1 MKNLFANFKIIRQ
14 SKVTFTGIIPFS
26 LKKVSSGILS
36 LLIVFSNLHAQTAYI
51 YVHTKQLSEDINQSF
66 TFSVSG
72 GSTTVPNFTLTDQ
85 PLNIEPTDIGAGHG
99 TGSGELWVV
108 AGATQGANGSIYHRA
123 VNSTVWNLVAG
134 QAGSAIDGADLGHFL
149 IVNTTGDA
157 YVYNGSSFTR
167 IYNHS
172 TYGVNAVDIAN
183 NGSITSGV
191 GFTAIVTSN
200 GHVWKYSGN
209 YSTTFTWSD
218 ITPVDNSGLPF
229 LRLDINPSNNDIVLT
244 DRGGNITKV
253 NSSGGGLIYYGH
265 SANIPWNQVP
275 DVTVDGN
282 GTMYS
287 DQQDATGMDAV
298 YRYNGSTWI
307 EEPESGLHWYLT
319 SSDAGQVWAI
329 DGYTAVQHVDFPH
342 PSTIY
347 TRVGDGS
354 GEWLDDER
362 VQTSQNDNAI
372 MILVIP
378 GTYTIKE
385 GSVANWNLQSI
396 KVYDSTSGS
405 STNVAGNSAT
415 IVVSA
420 GQVAHVL
427 FVNGQVAPVLI
438 PTSCGTPNIIQN
450 FGSGAANTRG
460 GPLTGLTDFH
470 YYNNLAV
477 NTTPDGYYSLTQNS
491 SGNWANNTLT
501 DHTGLS
507 GGYFLMVN
515 ASYAPNEFYRQRVTG
530 LIGGATYDFTFWAA
544 NLSTSSP
551 LQPNI
556 LAGIADTAS
565 GAILGSVS
573 TGSLPTDN
581 AWHQY
586 TFSITAST
594 TTGDIFLQN
603 NAPGG
608 FGNDLAIDDISFT
621 QSCSVLPINLTS
633 FDALKQDRNVL
644 LDWIISS
651 NPSLDYFY
659 IERSLD
665 NGTTWVQIGKVSAS
679 GTNTQTQAYS
689 FADDN
694 PGNGL
699 NLYRLKIN
707 DKSGNFVYSNIQQ
720 IIMQSDGS
728 MNIMLYPNPVKNPGT
743 LNIRLTGLRAG
754 IYKISLVS
762 SSGQTMEE
770 TTYQITNNGSASLA
784 IPTPGVP
791 LGTYVVIVKGNNQ
804 VLSKEFV
811 IEN

>member
-1 MKNLFANFKIIRQ
+1 MKNQFANFKIIQ
-14 SKVTFTGIIPFS
+14 QGKVTVKGIIPFS
-26 LKKVSSGILS
+26 LKKVLSSILS
-36 LLIVFSNLHAQTAYI
+36 FLIVLSNLQAQTGYI

-72 GSTTVPNFTLTDQ
+72 GSTIVPNFTLTDQ
-85 PLNIEPTDIGAGHG
+85 PLNIEPTDIGAGQG
-99 TGSGELWVV
+99 TGNGELWVV

-123 VNSTVWNLVAG
+123 VNSTVWNLIAG
-134 QAGSAIDGADLGHFL
+134 QTGSAIDGADLGHFL

-157 YVYNGSSFTR
+157 YVYNGTTFTR

-183 NGSITSGV
+183 NGSITSGI
-191 GFTAIVTSN
+191 GLTSIVTSN
-200 GHVWKYSGN
+200 GHVWKYTGN

-218 ITPVDNSGLPF
+218 ITPVDNSGLTF
-229 LRLDINPSNNDIVLT
+229 LRLDINPSNNDIVLI
-244 DRGGNITKV
+244 DRGGYVTKV
-253 NSSGGGLIYYGH
+253 NSSGGGLIYYGRT
-265 SANIPWNQVP
+265 ANAPWSPDP

-298 YRYNGSTWI
+298 YRYNGSIWI
-307 EEPESGLHWYLT
+307 EEPETGLNYYLT
-319 SSDAGQVWAI
+319 SSNAGQVWVI
-329 DGYTAVQHVDFPH
+329 DGYTAAQHIDFPH

-372 MILVIP
+372 MIPVIP
-378 GTYTIKE
+378 GTYTIIE
-385 GSVANWNLQSI
+385 GSVANWNLESI
-396 KVYDSTSGS
+396 KAYDSTSGS
-405 STNVAGNSAT
+405 STNVAGNSAS
-415 IVVSA
+415 IVVRA
-420 GQVAHVL
+420 GQVVHVL
-427 FVNGQVAPVLI
+427 FVNGLVAPVSI
-438 PTSCGTPNIIQN
+438 PNSCGTPNIIQN

-460 GPLTGLTDFH
+460 GPLTGLSDFH
-470 YYNNLAV
+470 YFNSLAI

-491 SGNWANNTLT
+491 SGNWGNNTLT
-501 DHTGLS
+501 DHTGLT

-530 LIGGATYDFTFWAA
+530 LIPGATYDFTFWAA
-544 NLSTSSP
+544 NLSPSSP

-556 LAGIADTAS
+556 LAGIADTSS
-565 GAILGSVS
+565 GATLGSVS

-581 AWHQY
+581 AWHTY
-586 TFSITAST
+586 TFSIIAST
-594 TTGDIFLQN
+594 ATGDIFLQN

-644 LDWIISS
+644 LNWIIPF
-651 NPSLDYFY
+651 NPSLDYFD

-665 NGTTWVQIGKVSAS
+665 NGTTWVTIGKVSAS
-679 GTNTQTQAYS
+679 GTITQTQPYT

-694 PGNGL
+694 PENGL

-720 IIMQSDGS
+720 IIMQSDATI
-728 MNIMLYPNPVKNPGT
+728 NIILYPNPVKDQGNLYIQ
-743 LNIRLTGLRAG
+743 LNGLSAG
-754 IYKISLVS
+754 GYKISLVS
-762 SSGQTMEE
+762 SSGQTIKEI
-770 TTYQITNNGSASLA
+770 TYQISNNGSASLA
-784 IPTPGVP
+784 IPTTAVP
-791 LGTYVVIVKGNNQ
+791 LGTYVVSVKGNNHI
-804 VLSKEFV
+804 LSKAVV